1 MRRLATA
8 TTTAALAAALLAAPG
23 AAVPAQADDTGIPVV
38 LIHGRSANAGVWGSL
53 KDRLVRSGFPEDR
66 IHTWEYDTSKSTNEV
81 LAGQLA
87 AYVNSLGVPRVNI
100 VAHSLGSLPSRWYI
114 KFGGGGQNVDQW
126 ISLAGP
132 NHGTSLAYACALW
145 DQGCKDM
152 TPGSWVVSHLNEGDP
167 TPGST
172 RYTTFW
178 SPNDEQI
185 LPQTS
190 TQLTGA
196 TNIKTDGLKHNDFLS
211 NPTVLNQLD
220 ALLTR

>member
-8 TTTAALAAALLAAPG
+8 ATTTALAAALLAGPG
-23 AAVPAQADDTGIPVV
+23 AAAPAHADDTRTPVV
-38 LIHGRSANAGVWGSL
+38 LIHGRSADAGVWATL
-53 KDRLVRSGFPEDR
+53 KDHLVRNGFPEDR
-66 IHTWEYDTSKSTNEV
+66 IFTWEYDTSKSTNEV

-87 AYVNSLGVPRVNI
+87 AYVNSLGAPRVNI

-114 KFGGGGQNVDQW
+114 KFGGGGQKVDRW

-152 TPGSWVVSHLNEGDP
+152 TPNSWVLSHLNEGDP
-167 TPGST
+167 TPGAT

-178 SPNDEQI
+178 SPDDGQI
-185 LPQTS
+185 LPPTS
-190 TQLTGA
+190 TQLEGA
-196 TNIKTDGLKHNDFLS
+196 ADIKADGLKHNDFLWD
-211 NPTVLNQLD
+211 PTVLDRLD
-220 ALLTR
+220 ALLAD